1 MQADGMPGHFIFS
14 GGGGAKLSSL
24 TYSMD
29 MPVNFE

>member
-14 GGGGAKLSSL
+14 GGGAKLSSL

>member
-1 MQADGMPGHFIFS
+1 MQAGGRPGLFFFS

>member
-14 GGGGAKLSSL
+14 GGAKLSSL